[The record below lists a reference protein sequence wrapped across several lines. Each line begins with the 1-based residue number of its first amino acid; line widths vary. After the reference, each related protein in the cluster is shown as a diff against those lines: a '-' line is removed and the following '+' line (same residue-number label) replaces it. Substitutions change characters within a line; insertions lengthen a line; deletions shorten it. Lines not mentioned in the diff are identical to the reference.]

1 MYNIYPKNDFL
12 YSKICAYFA
21 KFNQT
26 SIILSINVDYMDQL
40 LSTYTEISNINDEKM
55 KLLSNSFVT
64 KFYEVFSH

>member
-40 LSTYTEISNINDEKM
+40 LSKYSNIYWNK
-55 KLLSNSFVT
+55 
-64 KFYEVFSH
+64 